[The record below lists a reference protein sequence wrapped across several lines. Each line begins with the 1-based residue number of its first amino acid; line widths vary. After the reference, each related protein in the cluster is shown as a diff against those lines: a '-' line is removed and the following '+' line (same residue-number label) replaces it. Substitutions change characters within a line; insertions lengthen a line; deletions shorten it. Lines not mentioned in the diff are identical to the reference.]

1 MSVGPMAHQ
10 GGWDE
15 ILVFALPLL
24 IYAAVRLWERHRR
37 DDPEGPDDDGTGSG
51 TPDA

>member
-1 MSVGPMAHQ
+1 MPVGPIAHQ

-24 IYAAVRLWERHRR
+24 IYAAVRVWERYRG
-37 DDPEGPDDDGTGSG
+37 DGPEDDDRTGSG
-51 TPDA
+51 APDA